1 MLADGFKGLVDLTLR
16 KLPTQLTLQSF
27 LGALVEKTATNVT
40 VLDYPTE
47 MVSEKG
53 IQRQK
58 ERKTNDYL
66 MKRGIWRL
74 RYLLLLVPSSPGQL
88 RHKAIHRRIKRKEWI
103 WKWKIINSK
112 RDWSSAKA
120 MKSKWRYKIVLRLIS
135 RDSRVQ
141 IATKRTIALRK

>member
-27 LGALVEKTATNVT
+27 LGALVEKTATIVT

-66 MKRGIWRL
+66 MKRGI
-74 RYLLLLVPSSPGQL
+74 
-88 RHKAIHRRIKRKEWI
+88 
-103 WKWKIINSK
+103 
-112 RDWSSAKA
+112 
-120 MKSKWRYKIVLRLIS
+120 
-135 RDSRVQ
+135 
-141 IATKRTIALRK
+141 